1 MNSTGRWEFRSSDKP
16 PFFPYTS
23 TLQKLIK
30 NKYRL
35 RKKQNGRSKRNVT
48 KINEQGNY
56 PW

>member
-16 PFFPYTS
+16 PFFPCTS

-35 RKKQNGRSKRNVT
+35 RKKQNGRNKRNVT
-48 KINEQGNY
+48 KVNE
-56 PW
+56 